1 MNDVY
6 YKRYIVKQPPWIQ
19 CLPSKSMLEKISS
32 MFIRFDGVDETEF
45 ALLRARR
52 EKVSNSNLKLDRT
65 YWEF

>member
-19 CLPSKSMLEKISS
+19 CLPFSKGMLFSPS
-32 MFIRFDGVDETEF
+32 MFIGFDGVDAT
-45 ALLRARR
+45 AVPLLRVRA
-52 EKVSNSNLKLDRT
+52 EKVSNSNLKLNKT

>member
-1 MNDVY
+1 
-6 YKRYIVKQPPWIQ
+6 
-19 CLPSKSMLEKISS
+19 MLEKISS

>member
-19 CLPSKSMLEKISS
+19 CLPFSKGMLFSPS